1 MRRIFL
7 GPVEIAGYYHNLAQ
21 GFKELGIPCDHI
33 CYFKNKNDYKQ
44 EEVGGII
51 LPLIRRLNQNQK
63 PFQKIIVAIFIE
75 FLAAIFF
82 LKAIFKYDVFI
93 FGFGCSLLP
102 RTNLDLLLLKKLNK
116 KVIFV
121 LAHGSEARPPYLMVR
136 TK

>member
-63 PFQKIIVAIFIE
+63 PFQKIIVAICVE
-75 FLAAIFF
+75 FLAATF
-82 LKAIFKYDVFI
+82 LRQSPNMMFSYLIWMLTSTENKSRFI
-93 FGFGCSLLP
+93 I
-102 RTNLDLLLLKKLNK
+102 TQ
-116 KVIFV
+116 KV
-121 LAHGSEARPPYLMVR
+121 
-136 TK
+136 